1 MEDALENAR
10 TVERLDE
17 VRYRAGAIPLQL
29 WLDAQDTRRQA
40 ENALA
45 QNRLNRIQ
53 NYVLLCQALGGD
65 LSHT

>member
-1 MEDALENAR
+1 
-10 TVERLDE
+10 VERLDE